1 MRSTINPDQAKTGA
15 FARQAQTALSAVI
28 QAFHPPYIGWVYLL
42 AVMLVVAIGVSGKLI
57 DEWYAPLMIGGA
69 VFGMAMVLVW
79 LRDPLWALLPA
90 ILMIFLPQGMIA
102 PEIQS
107 LGNRVFTLATLGC
120 WGAQLVF
127 RRKLIRWTMPTMLFT
142 VFITWALLSLIWAI
156 SIDDGISILQI
167 YVLRMILFLIL
178 IPNLVNNQEALKK
191 FLTTIA
197 ISGWILIFASYY
209 VVLTE
214 GWEPGSRLQVYATNA
229 NALGVQAIISAVGTL
244 WWAMLPGR
252 YRSLRMAIGVL
263 YIILTIGVVAMSGS
277 RGSAISLAIM
287 LVLFWVQKPTR
298 VWGNLALILMLLA
311 LPALP
316 VVFDTLI
323 QRFQVVGD
331 DTALGGREVIWESAV
346 RAIGEEPVLGAGI
359 GNASL
364 AARPYLQLL
373 KGLTVSEEFSLHNP
387 LLTIW
392 VETGL
397 PGLLIYISVLV
408 SAAWFFIRAY
418 WMRKV
423 KDPNMRNYFA
433 LVLAA
438 FVGYMASW
446 IKGGGMEREFTYFF
460 MLSLLIL
467 PTVLQPA
474 QEPASS
480 DKPTGVQ

>member
-1 MRSTINPDQAKTGA
+1 MSSTINPDQAKTGA
-15 FARQAQTALSAVI
+15 FSRQAQTVLSAVI
-28 QAFHPPYIGWVYLL
+28 QAFYPPYTGWVYLL
-42 AVMLVVAIGVSGKLI
+42 GVMLIVAVGVSGKLI

-69 VFGMAMVLVW
+69 VVGVAMAFVW

-90 ILMIFLPQGMIA
+90 IIMIFLPQGMIP

-107 LGNRVFTLATLGC
+107 LGNRVLTLATLGC

-127 RRKLIRWTMPTMLFT
+127 RHKLIRWTMPTMLFT
-142 VFITWALLSLIWAI
+142 VFITWSLLSLTWAI
-156 SIDDGISILQI
+156 SIDDGISIIQI

-178 IPNLVNNQEALKK
+178 IPNLINNQDALKK

-197 ISGWILIFASYY
+197 LSGWILIFASYY

-214 GWEPGSRLQVYATNA
+214 GWTPGSRLQVYAMNA
-229 NALGVQAIISAVGTL
+229 NGLGVQAIISAVGAL

-252 YRSLRMAIGVL
+252 YRSLRMTLGVL

-277 RGSAISLAIM
+277 RGSAISLGIM
-287 LVLFWVQKPTR
+287 LVLFWIQKPTR
-298 VWGNLALILMLLA
+298 FWGNLALILVLLA
-311 LPALP
+311 LPTLP

-323 QRFQVVGD
+323 QRFQVTGD
-331 DTALGGREVIWESAV
+331 DTALGGREVIWESAI

-359 GNASL
+359 GNASR

-373 KGLTVSEEFSLHNP
+373 KGLTVSEGFSLHNP

-397 PGLLIYISVLV
+397 PGLLMYLGVLL
-408 SAAWFFIRAY
+408 SAVWFFIQGY
-418 WMRKV
+418 WMEKV

-433 LVLAA
+433 LVLAI
-438 FVGYMASW
+438 FVGYLASW
-446 IKGGGMEREFTYFF
+446 IKGGGMEKEFTYFF

-467 PTVLQPA
+467 PTVLQPT
-474 QEPASS
+474 QEQVSHEKPAE
-480 DKPTGVQ
+480 VA

>member
-1 MRSTINPDQAKTGA
+1 MRSTINPDQAKTGTLSQ
-15 FARQAQTALSAVI
+15 QAQTAFSAVM
-28 QAFHPPYIGWVYLL
+28 QAFHPPYTGWVYLF

-69 VFGMAMVLVW
+69 VAGTAMVVVW
-79 LRDPLWALLPA
+79 LRNPLWALLPA
-90 ILMIFLPQGMIA
+90 IIMIFLPQGMIA

-107 LGNRVFTLATLGC
+107 LGNRVLTVATLGC

-127 RRKLIRWTMPTMLFT
+127 RRKLFRWTMPTMLFT
-142 VFITWALLSLIWAI
+142 IFITWALLSLTWAI
-156 SIDDGISILQI
+156 SIDEGISILQI
-167 YVLRMILFLIL
+167 YVLRLILFLIL

-191 FLTTIA
+191 FLTTIT

-214 GWEPGSRLQVYATNA
+214 GWAPGSRLQVYDTNA
-229 NALGVQAIISAVGTL
+229 NALGVQAIISAAGVL
-244 WWAMLPGR
+244 WWAMLQGR

-287 LVLFWVQKPTR
+287 LMLFWIQKPTR
-298 VWGNLALILMLLA
+298 LWGNLALILMLLA
-311 LPALP
+311 LPVLP
-316 VVFDTLI
+316 VVFDTVI

-331 DTALGGREVIWESAV
+331 DTALGGREVIWESGIL
-346 RAIGEEPVLGAGI
+346 AIGEEPVLGAGI

-364 AARPYLQLL
+364 AARPYLQML
-373 KGLTVSEEFSLHNP
+373 KGLTVSKGFSLHNP

-397 PGLLIYISVLV
+397 PGLLIYISVLA
-408 SAAWFFIRAY
+408 SAAWLFIRAY
-418 WMRKV
+418 WMGKV

-467 PTVLQPA
+467 PSVLKPS

-480 DKPTGVQ
+480 ENLAEAQ